1 MSAESKPPG
10 TPRPRLAES
19 LHGIVDAGL
28 ETVQTRLELLGV
40 ELQEEKLRLTG
51 LALNTVLAGL
61 LLGFGLVFLMVFLTV
76 LFWEEHR
83 LLTLGISTA
92 LCLGG
97 GLMAA
102 RNAAHAFRSGTKLFA
117 ASLAELARDRAALRK
132 PD

>member
-1 MSAESKPPG
+1 MSTGPRA
-10 TPRPRLAES
+10 PRPRLADS

-28 ETVQTRLELLGV
+28 QTAQTRLELLAV

-83 LLTLGISTA
+83 LLALGVSTA
-92 LCLGG
+92 VCLGG
-97 GLMAA
+97 GLLAASNAA
-102 RNAAHAFRSGTKLFA
+102 RAFRSGTKLFS
-117 ASLAELARDRAALRK
+117 ASLAEFARDRAALKK

>member
-1 MSAESKPPG
+1 MSTEPRA
-10 TPRPRLAES
+10 PRPRLAES

-28 ETVQTRLELLGV
+28 QTAQTRLELLAV

-83 LLTLGISTA
+83 LLALGISTA
-92 LCLGG
+92 VCIGG
-97 GLMAA
+97 GLIAASNAA
-102 RNAAHAFRSGTKLFA
+102 RAFRSGTKLFSP
-117 ASLAELARDRAALRK
+117 SLAELARDRAALRE

>member
-1 MSAESKPPG
+1 MSAEPRP
-10 TPRPRLAES
+10 PRPRLAES

-28 ETVQTRLELLGV
+28 QTAQTRLELLAV

-61 LLGFGLVFLMVFLTV
+61 LLGFGLVFLVIFLTV

-83 LLTLGISTA
+83 LLALGLSTA

-97 GLMAA
+97 GLLAA
-102 RNAAHAFRSGTKLFA
+102 SNAAHAFRSGTKLFS
-117 ASLAELARDRAALRK
+117 ASLAELARDRDALKK